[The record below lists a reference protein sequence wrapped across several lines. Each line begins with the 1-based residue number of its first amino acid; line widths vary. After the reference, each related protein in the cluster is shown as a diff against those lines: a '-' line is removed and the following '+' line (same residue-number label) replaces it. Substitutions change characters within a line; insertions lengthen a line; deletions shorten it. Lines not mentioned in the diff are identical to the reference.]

1 MTKRLINKYING
13 NCNIFALALYELNN
27 NLSILVKHTTIKQ
40 QNKEVEVISHSWCS
54 NENNTFI
61 DARGNS
67 KNLFPDK
74 KNSNELFI
82 QNFYEG
88 KNTFIKKYSY
98 EELYLWTKKFINN
111 DKFLKKEIKLAKNY
125 ILKYNFLNQI

>member
-1 MTKRLINKYING
+1 MTKKLINKYING

-27 NLSILVKHTTIKQ
+27 NLSIFVKHTTIKQ
-40 QNKEVEVISHSWCS
+40 HNKDVEVISHSWCS

-67 KNLFPDK
+67 KDLFPDK

-98 EELYLWTKKFINN
+98 EELYLWTKNFINN
-111 DKFLKKEIKLAKNY
+111 DKFFEKEIKLAKNY
-125 ILKYNFLNQI
+125 ILKYNFLNKI